1 MGRSKAWLPWLGRTM
16 IEHVVERLRPAVD
29 EIVVVSSATLDLPRL
44 DARVVVDREPGR
56 GPLAGIREGLA
67 AARAE
72 LAFVTSTDVPFL
84 TPEYVTRLLDHGG
97 PVAPVAEGRTQVLSA
112 VYPCAAWKE
121 AEALLERG
129 LARPL
134 DLLEYLDYQPLVFA
148 EGEAGEAGG
157 TDEADETGGAGD
169 AGGTDGAGEAGDA
182 GGADVADE
190 KHGAG
195 RARPPAWRGF
205 NTPAE
210 YLACARSLDPH
221 ARAEIELLG
230 RAAIGVEK
238 RCLSLPI
245 GTLAELLARV
255 PSSARLLE
263 GEDVAGTFLVS
274 LGGRDLVRSGRVPI
288 GPGERISVFDAQAG
302 G

>member
-1 MGRSKAWLPWLGRTM
+1 MGRPKAWLPWLGRTM

-29 EIVVVSSATLDLPRL
+29 EIVVVSSASLELPRL
-44 DARVVVDREPGR
+44 DARVVVDREPGC

-67 AARAE
+67 AAARSE
-72 LAFVTSTDVPFL
+72 LAFVTSTDAPFL
-84 TPEYVTRLLDHGG
+84 TPEYVTRLLDRGG
-97 PVAPVAEGRTQVLSA
+97 PAAPVAEGRTQVLSA

-134 DLLEYLDYQPLVFA
+134 DLLEHLGYERLVFDENGVDGA
-148 EGEAGEAGG
+148 EEA
-157 TDEADETGGAGD
+157 
-169 AGGTDGAGEAGDA
+169 DGAGP
-182 GGADVADE
+182 
-190 KHGAG
+190 
-195 RARPPAWRGF
+195 ARPPAWRGL

-210 YLACARSLDPH
+210 YLECARSLDPD
-221 ARAEIELLG
+221 ARAEVELLG
-230 RAAIGVEK
+230 RAAIGIEE

-245 GTLAELLARV
+245 GTLAELLARI
-255 PSSARLLE
+255 PSSVRLLE
-263 GEDVAGTFLVS
+263 GGDVAGAFLVS

>member
-1 MGRSKAWLPWLGRTM
+1 MGRPKAWLPWLGRTM

-29 EIVVVSSATLDLPRL
+29 EIIVVSSATLELPRL
-44 DARVVVDREPGR
+44 DARIVVDREPGR

-67 AARAE
+67 AVTRAE
-72 LAFVTSTDVPFL
+72 LAFVTSTDAPFL

-112 VYPCAAWKE
+112 VYPCAAWKD
-121 AEALLERG
+121 AEALLEKG

-134 DLLEYLDYQPLVFA
+134 DLLEHLDYERIVF
-148 EGEAGEAGG
+148 EG
-157 TDEADETGGAGD
+157 
-169 AGGTDGAGEAGDA
+169 DGAGGSD
-182 GGADVADE
+182 GADRA
-190 KHGAG
+190 GAKDG
-195 RARPPAWRGF
+195 VGPARPPAWRGF

-210 YLACARSLDPH
+210 YLECARSVDPD

-230 RAAIGVEK
+230 RAAIGVEE
-238 RCLSLPI
+238 RGLSLPI

-255 PSSARLLE
+255 PSPVRLLE
-263 GEDVAGTFLVS
+263 GEDVAGAFLVS

>member
-1 MGRSKAWLPWLGRTM
+1 MGRPKAWLPWLGRTM

-29 EIVVVSSATLDLPRL
+29 EIIVVSSATLELPRL
-44 DARVVVDREPGR
+44 DARIVVDREPGR

-67 AARAE
+67 AVTRAE
-72 LAFVTSTDVPFL
+72 LAFVTSTDAPFL

-112 VYPCAAWKE
+112 VYPCAAWKD
-121 AEALLERG
+121 AEALLEKG

-134 DLLEYLDYQPLVFA
+134 DLLEHLDYERIVF
-148 EGEAGEAGG
+148 EGDGG
-157 TDEADETGGAGD
+157 GGS
-169 AGGTDGAGEAGDA
+169 DGADRAGAKD
-182 GGADVADE
+182 GVGP
-190 KHGAG
+190 
-195 RARPPAWRGF
+195 ARPPAWRGF

-210 YLACARSLDPH
+210 YLECARSVDPD

-230 RAAIGVEK
+230 RAAIGVEE
-238 RCLSLPI
+238 RGLSLPI

-255 PSSARLLE
+255 PSPVRLLE
-263 GEDVAGTFLVS
+263 GEDVAGAFLVS